1 MTTPV
6 RIAIVGLACRVPGAA
21 NASEFWSLLRDGRE
35 GIRRFTDR
43 ELADAGVPASTRHRS
58 DYVPATG
65 ALSGIESFDAP
76 FFGIPP
82 REAEILDPQHRI
94 FLELAWEALE
104 DAGCDPERYRGRV
117 GVYAGTGMSTY
128 LLNNLLPANTP
139 QRVASPLQVL
149 MANNKDYVPTRA
161 SYRLNLR
168 GPSLSINTACSTSLV
183 AVHVAC
189 QALIAQECDAA
200 IAGGLGIQ
208 VPQDRGYVY
217 EPEGILSPDGHCRAF
232 ARGAAGT
239 VSGNGGGLVVLKRL
253 EDAESDGDAIRAVI
267 LGTAVNNDGAAKVG
281 YTAPSVAGQTDVI
294 AEAIAMADVPLDTID
309 YIEAHGTGTAV
320 GDPIEIQA
328 LAQVFAEVDPSK
340 HRCAIG
346 SVKSNVGH
354 LDEGAGVAGL
364 IKTVLALGH
373 GEMPPTLHVDEPNP
387 TCGFERT
394 PLFVNTERRAWT
406 RGPAPRRA
414 GVSSFGIGGTNA
426 HVVLEE
432 AVARAAAPS
441 PRAAS
446 LLTVSARSAEALS
459 RAVSVLA
466 RRLEDDPHVPIADV
480 AHTLQLGRRAFPWRR
495 AVVCRDAADGVRRLT
510 TAANPVRASA
520 PPIVFVFPGQGSQ
533 YAGMAQALHS
543 REPHFRAEFDR
554 VAAVTSAAG
563 GPDLSALISEGLAFG
578 DRINETAFAQ
588 PALFAVEYALARL
601 WMHWGVE
608 PSAMIGHSLGEYV
621 AACLAGMLSID
632 DTVRLVIRRAGA
644 MAAAPRG
651 AMAAVAL
658 DEASARR
665 DIAQLAADVCV
676 SAVNSTGQCVVAGSE
691 AEIARFSDALDAREI
706 DVRRLK
712 TSHAFH
718 SPLMDAAARA
728 LAQHTRQMVAP
739 RVPLVSN
746 VHGDWIGERDYLD
759 SGYWPRHLVSA
770 VRFADGIATI
780 VQRHPDAVFVEVGP
794 GRNLAPH
801 VRQLTA
807 RPIVASLPHP
817 RELADEYEILLTA
830 LGTLWEHGAPV
841 AWERFAEPGRRRVSL
856 PTYPFERSRHW
867 IDAPATR
874 EAIGERPSVADDESP
889 IESWLFEPT
898 WQPAP
903 LPSGAPHRADTIV
916 LVAPDENAPAWLPPL
931 ADRLARATD
940 RFVAASPSSEL
951 DYVRLLEANAVPHD
965 ARVTI
970 VSADLADGVDTLFNV
985 VHALRRDARLHAI
998 VALTEGGAAVTRTDP
1013 VRPDVAAVA
1022 GLARALQTEHR
1033 DVVVRHI
1040 DLRPPLDAPLIDA
1053 LTTDVLAG
1061 DDGAPSIAYRGD
1073 ERYVPSIAPVHAGP
1087 DRPGAPPVHDDGV
1100 YLITGGLGSMGLAFA
1115 EWIASRVKA
1124 TIVLAAR
1131 TLPSDTTAPY
1141 VRVADVAAP
1150 IEVSHGADAAA
1161 RRTMLDRL
1169 CGRIILETLT
1179 AGGVDL
1185 RADTRT
1191 TVADARARLHVTPA
1205 YGRMFD
1211 WCLDVLSDDRL
1222 IERDGDTIVGKW
1234 DAGGERAESLAA
1246 TLKTAHHD
1254 LAGLADLLTHCAAQY
1269 ADVFA
1274 GRVEGTEV
1282 LYPDGTTSLLDRF
1295 SSTIGDYSSDRACR
1309 EAAAM
1314 YIARLASRGTNRPL
1328 RILEVGGGTGTFT
1341 EAMVRHL
1348 ADVSVELTFTDVS
1361 PMFVTRA
1368 EAQARARA
1376 LEGVRFRRLDISRPL
1391 DQQGLPL
1398 AHFDVVAG
1406 YNVVHA
1412 TRDVRASLRHLRAA
1426 LAPGGTICLVETT
1439 RTARWDQL
1447 VWGLT
1452 TGWWA
1457 FDDGLRHSSPIL
1469 DLDAWRRAVRDAG
1482 FENVDTWDGDAAEA
1496 GDMDAG
1502 VIVAHT
1508 SAADTVTP
1516 RLQAIEARGSRVVVT
1531 RADVTAADAVTRLVA
1546 DVEATHGRIGGVI
1559 HTAGVI
1565 GRDLAADK
1573 SIADARRVMAPK
1585 LDGAVNL
1592 AAALRD
1598 HRPDFFVVCS
1608 SLASRYPVP
1617 GQADYA
1623 AANAALD
1630 GFAHE
1635 YTRTTGAFAV
1645 SIGWGFWQELGMIAK
1660 SAMPA
1665 AQQQQIVRAIHEKG
1679 WSARGVDALASIL
1692 TRRYGP
1698 EVLVSPEA
1706 PSSAISTRHPAL
1718 GERQDREGY
1727 TSYRVQWN
1735 ERTQWIVDE
1744 HRVGGAR
1751 VLPGTGVLE
1760 IARAA
1765 YADRHGDGPMEI
1777 RNAYFVDPFFA
1788 DAAAELCLVLQDRDG
1803 CDEFTLVSRPGRDD
1817 RWQLH
1822 ARGEIRPLGAIETRT
1837 IDVPALA
1844 DGVPASLA
1852 ERMSGFGPRWSNV
1865 AAVTIEGSSGIARLR
1880 LPPPCAS
1887 ECRTFALHPAM
1898 FDNATGFLPIHRQT
1912 DARVP
1917 FAYASIVLF
1926 APLSREIVCRA
1937 EATGEAGARDESFDV
1952 TIADTAGRVL
1962 AIVKGYTLRLLPPA
1976 TAARPA
1982 ADNAELRID
1991 MRGSLDTMAFTA
2003 AARPRVGADEVEIQ
2017 VETTGINFIEVLYA
2031 LGMLPE
2037 APGGAFTFGL
2047 ECAGTV
2053 THVGSAVTGIAPGQR
2068 VAAFANASGR
2078 VHAVVP
2084 AATVAVLPDHL
2095 SWDDAATIPAAY
2107 MTAYTA
2113 LVDQA
2118 RLRRGETVLVHSAA
2132 GGVGLAAIHVA
2143 RAIGARVL
2151 ATAGSDEKRV
2161 YLRSLGVDLV
2171 MDSHSTAFAAETMA
2185 ATGGRGVDVV
2195 LNSLA
2200 GAYIDLG
2207 LSVLASG
2214 GRFVELGK
2222 RDILDGRAVSL
2233 APFRRRL
2240 SFIAVDVGP
2249 DLPEFARVWREVWT
2263 HVESGAFPPLPRR
2276 VFDARQAAAAFA
2288 EMARGRHIGKF
2299 VLSFADRETILRDA
2313 VRRARREGQPLTEIL
2328 GLAAPAA
2335 PNRASTTDEF
2345 EHAIAAIWED
2355 LLGTQPIGREDDF
2368 FSLNGDSLLGAQV
2381 IARLQRQFGVKCP
2394 LSAVFDRPTVASLAA
2409 FVREQVEATQTPEL
2423 EEGVV

>member
-1 MTTPV
+1 VTPV

-21 NASEFWSLLRDGRE
+21 NATEFWSLLHEGRE

-43 ELADAGVPASTRHRS
+43 ELADAGVSASIRHRS

-65 ALSGIESFDAP
+65 ALNGIEWFDAP

-82 REAEILDPQHRI
+82 REVEILDPQHRI
-94 FLELAWEALE
+94 FLEMAWEALE
-104 DAGCDPERYRGRV
+104 DAGCDPERCRGRI

-128 LLNNLLPANTP
+128 LLNNLLPADAL
-139 QRVASPLQVL
+139 QRVTSPLQVL

-189 QALIAQECDAA
+189 QALIAQECDVAL
-200 IAGGLGIQ
+200 AGGLGIQ

-232 ARGAAGT
+232 SRGAAGT

-253 EDAESDGDAIRAVI
+253 EDAEADGDAIRAIV

-294 AEAIAMADVPLDTID
+294 AEAIAVADVPLDTID

-328 LAQVFAEVDPSK
+328 LAQVFADVDPSK

-364 IKTVLALGH
+364 IKTVLALQH
-373 GEMPPTLHVDEPNP
+373 GEIPPTLHVDAPNP
-387 TCGFERT
+387 ACGFERT
-394 PLFVNTERRAWT
+394 PFVVNTERRAWT
-406 RGPAPRRA
+406 RRRAPRRA

-432 AVARAAAPS
+432 AVARATAPS
-441 PRAAS
+441 SRAAS
-446 LLTVSARSAEALS
+446 ILTVSARSADALS
-459 RAVSVLA
+459 RAVSALA
-466 RRLEDDPHVPIADV
+466 RRLADDADVPIADV

-495 AVVCRDAADGVRRLT
+495 AVVCRDVADGLRRLATAAD
-510 TAANPVRASA
+510 PVRASA

-533 YAGMAQALHS
+533 YAGMAQALYS
-543 REPHFRAEFDR
+543 REPHFRTEFDR
-554 VAAVTSAAG
+554 VAAATTVAG
-563 GPDLSALISEGLAFG
+563 GPDLSTLISQGPEFG
-578 DRINETAFAQ
+578 DRINETVFAQ

-601 WMHWGVE
+601 WMHWGIE
-608 PSAMIGHSLGEYV
+608 PAAMIGHSLGEYV
-621 AACLAGMLSID
+621 AACLAGMLSLED
-632 DTVRLVIRRAGA
+632 AVRLVVRRANA

-658 DEASARR
+658 DEASARC
-665 DIAQLAADVCV
+665 DIAQIGAEVCI
-676 SAVNSTGQCVVAGSE
+676 SAVNSAGQCVVAGTESE
-691 AEIARFSDALDAREI
+691 LARFADALDAREI

-718 SPLMDAAARA
+718 SPLMDAAARV
-728 LAQHTRQMVAP
+728 LAEHAKEMATP

-746 VHGDWIGERDYLD
+746 VHGDWIGEGDCLD
-759 SGYWPRHLVSA
+759 RGYWSRHLTSA

-780 VQRHPDAVFVEVGP
+780 VRRHSDAVFVEVGP
-794 GRNLAPH
+794 GRHLAPH
-801 VRQLTA
+801 VRQLTS

-817 RELADEYEILLTA
+817 REQADDHDVLLTA
-830 LGTLWEHGAPV
+830 LGKLWEHGAPV

-867 IDAPATR
+867 IDAPTSV
-874 EAIGERPSVADDESP
+874 EAPVERPSVIADESP
-889 IESWLFEPT
+889 IESWLFEPR
-898 WQPAP
+898 WQPTP
-903 LPSGAPHRADTIV
+903 LSAGGPRTADTIV
-916 LVAPDENAPAWLPPL
+916 LIAPDQDAPSWLPLL
-931 ADRLARATD
+931 ADRLARAAD
-940 RFVAASPSSEL
+940 RFVTVSPPSAT
-951 DYVRLLEANAVPHD
+951 DYERLPEANAVPAD

-970 VSADLADGVDTLFNV
+970 VSARLGDGVGTLFNLA
-985 VHALRRDARLHAI
+985 HALGRDPRLHAI
-998 VALTEGGAAVTRTDP
+998 VALTEGGAAVTSSDP

-1022 GLARALQTEHR
+1022 GLSRALQAEHG

-1040 DLRPPLDAPLIDA
+1040 DLRAPLDPLIVGA
-1053 LTTDVLAG
+1053 LTADVLAG
-1061 DDGAPSIAYRGD
+1061 DDGDPSIAYRGD
-1073 ERYVPSIAPVHAGP
+1073 ERYIPSIAPVHVGT
-1087 DRPGAPPVHDDGV
+1087 DRPVSPPIRDGGV

-1115 EWIASRVKA
+1115 EWIASRARA

-1131 TLPSDTTAPY
+1131 TLPSDTAPHA
-1141 VRVADVAAP
+1141 RIADVAAS
-1150 IEVSHGADAAA
+1150 IEVSQGVDSAA
-1161 RRTMLDRL
+1161 RRAMLDRL
-1169 CGRIILETLT
+1169 CGRIILETFT
-1179 AGGVDL
+1179 TGGVDL
-1185 RADTRT
+1185 YDGART
-1191 TVADARARLHVTPA
+1191 TVADARARLLVTPA
-1205 YGRMFD
+1205 YARMFE

-1222 IERDGDTIVGKW
+1222 IARDGDTIVGQW
-1234 DAGGERAESLAA
+1234 DGMGESAASLAA
-1246 TLKTAHHD
+1246 VLKTAHHD

-1274 GRVEGTEV
+1274 GRIEGTEV
-1282 LYPDGTTSLLDRF
+1282 LYPDGTTNLLDRF
-1295 SSTIGDYSSDRACR
+1295 SSTIGDYSFDRVCR
-1309 EAAAM
+1309 EAAAA
-1314 YIARLASRGTNRPL
+1314 YIAQLASRVANRPL

-1341 EAMVRHL
+1341 EAIVRHL
-1348 ADVSVELTFTDVS
+1348 AGTTSVELTFTDVS
-1361 PMFVTRA
+1361 TMFVTRA
-1368 EAQARARA
+1368 EAQARARG

-1391 DQQGLPL
+1391 DEQGLPL
-1398 AHFDVVAG
+1398 AHFDLVTG

-1426 LAPGGTICLVETT
+1426 LAPDGTICLVETT

-1469 DLDAWRRAVRDAG
+1469 DLDAWQGAVRDAG
-1482 FENVDTWDGDAAEA
+1482 FENVDAWAGDAADSA
-1496 GDMDAG
+1496 DVDAG
-1502 VIVAHT
+1502 VIVAHV

-1516 RLQAIEARGSRVVVT
+1516 RVQAIEARGSRVAVV
-1531 RADVTAADAVTRLVA
+1531 RADVTDAAAVTRLVA
-1546 DVEATHGRIGGVI
+1546 DVEATHGRVCGVI

-1565 GRDLAADK
+1565 GRGLAADK
-1573 SIADARRVMAPK
+1573 SIADAQRVMAPK
-1585 LDGAVNL
+1585 LAGAVNL

-1598 HRPDFFVVCS
+1598 RAPDFFVVCS

-1660 SAMPA
+1660 SAMPV
-1665 AQQQQIVRAIHEKG
+1665 AQQEQIVRTIHDKG
-1679 WSARGVDALASIL
+1679 WTARGVDALASIL
-1692 TRRYGP
+1692 TQRYGP
-1698 EVLVSPEA
+1698 EVLVSPQA
-1706 PSSAISTRHPAL
+1706 PSSATSRRHPAL

-1735 ERTQWIVDE
+1735 EQTQWIVDE
-1744 HRVGGAR
+1744 HHVDGAR

-1760 IARAA
+1760 LARAA
-1765 YADRHGDGPMEI
+1765 YADRHGDRTMEI
-1777 RNAYFVDPFFA
+1777 RNAYFVEPFFA
-1788 DAAAELCLVLQDRDG
+1788 DGAAELCLVLQDRDG
-1803 CDEFTLVSRPGRDD
+1803 CDDFTLVSRTGRED

-1822 ARGEIRPLGAIETRT
+1822 ARGEIRPLDASERRT

-1844 DGVPASLA
+1844 DGIPAALA

-1865 AAVTIEGSSGIARLR
+1865 EAVAIEGSVGLARLR
-1880 LPPPCAS
+1880 LPSPFAS
-1887 ECRTFALHPAM
+1887 ECRTFALHPAI

-1917 FAYASIVLF
+1917 FAYASIALF
-1926 APLSREIVCRA
+1926 APLSREIICRA

-1952 TIADTAGRVL
+1952 TMADTTGRVL
-1962 AIVKGYTLRLLPPA
+1962 AIAKGYTLRLLPPA
-1976 TAARPA
+1976 TAVRTV
-1982 ADNAELRID
+1982 ADNAELRIE
-1991 MRGSLDTMAFTA
+1991 MRGSLDTIAFA
-2003 AARPRVGADEVEIQ
+2003 AAPRSRIGADEVEIQ

-2053 THVGSAVTGIAPGQR
+2053 TQVGSAVTGIVTGQR

-2084 AATVAVLPDHL
+2084 ASTVAVLPDHL

-2113 LVDQA
+2113 LVEQA
-2118 RLRRGETVLVHSAA
+2118 RLRRGETALVHSAA

-2143 RAIGARVL
+2143 RAFGARVL

-2161 YLRSLGVDLV
+2161 YLRSIGVDLV

-2195 LNSLA
+2195 LNSLS
-2200 GAYIDLG
+2200 GDYIDLG
-2207 LSVLASG
+2207 LSVLAPG

-2249 DLPEFARVWREVWT
+2249 DLPEFARVWRDVWA
-2263 HVESGAFPPLPRR
+2263 HVESGTFPPLPRR

-2299 VLSFADRETILRDA
+2299 VLSFDDRETILRDA
-2313 VRRARREGQPLTEIL
+2313 VRGARREGQPLGEIL
-2328 GLAAPAA
+2328 GLAAPVA
-2335 PNRASTTDEF
+2335 PERASTTDEF
-2345 EHAIAAIWED
+2345 ERAIAAIWED

-2394 LSAVFDRPTVASLAA
+2394 LSAIFDRPTVASLAA
-2409 FVREQVEATQTPEL
+2409 LVRERVEAVQAPEL
-2423 EEGVV
+2423 EEGVI